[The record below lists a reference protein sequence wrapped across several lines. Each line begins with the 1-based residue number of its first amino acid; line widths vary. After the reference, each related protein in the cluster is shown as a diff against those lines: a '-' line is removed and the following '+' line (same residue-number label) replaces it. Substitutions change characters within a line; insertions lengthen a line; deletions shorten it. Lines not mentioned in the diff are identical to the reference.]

1 MKVAVVG
8 LGWWGKEI
16 IRRLST
22 SPRFQIVCGA
32 DPFPQPGTE
41 EFLQSHGMSF
51 TKDLD
56 DVVRAPDVE
65 GVILATPHALHEEQA
80 LRILAGRKHLF
91 CEKPLTLTVA
101 GAEKIVAAAQDFGSV
116 VGVGHERR
124 FEPAFEELQ
133 RIVDAGEIGRLLR
146 LEANI
151 SHDRFRHVD
160 HSNWRLSGTHA
171 PAGMMTA
178 VGIHQTDLF
187 VRLAGPIEEV
197 RATAASI
204 VFEPPAEDFVHV
216 DIVFKSQARASI
228 TSLSATPFY
237 SRVTVF
243 GDKGWVEIVSEANVD
258 VDLPTIMTRSDGNSR
273 TVTSFDPAETVRK
286 NFEAWVDGVEG
297 RKPYRFTSDQLV
309 ENVRILESVVK
320 SVRANGAAIVP

>member
-16 IRRLST
+16 IRRLSA

-32 DPFPQPGTE
+32 DPFPQAGTE
-41 EFLQSHGMSF
+41 EFLKSHGIALKKS
-51 TKDLD
+51 LD
-56 DVVRAPDVE
+56 EVVGTAEVE
-65 GVILATPHALHEEQA
+65 GVILATPHAFHEQQA
-80 LRILAGRKHLF
+80 LQVLAAGKHLF

-101 GAEKIVAAAQDFGSV
+101 GAEKIVAAAQKIGSV

-124 FEPAFEELQ
+124 YEPAFEELQ
-133 RIVDAGEIGRLLR
+133 RIVDAGEIGRLLL

-151 SHDRFRHVD
+151 SHDRFRAID
-160 HSNWRLSGTHA
+160 HTNWRLSGTHA

-178 VGIHQTDLF
+178 VGVHQTDLF
-187 VRLAGPIEEV
+187 VRLAGPIAEV
-197 RATAASI
+197 RARTASV
-204 VFEPPAEDFVHV
+204 VFEPPAEDFVGV

-243 GDKGWVEIVSEANVD
+243 GEKGWVEIVSEANVD
-258 VDLPTIMTRSDGNSR
+258 VDLPTIMTRSDGAKR
-273 TVTSFDPAETVRK
+273 TTTSYDPAETVRK

-297 RKPYRFTSDQLV
+297 RKPYRFTPDQLV

-320 SVRANGAAIVP
+320 SARANGASIVP